1 MALKA
6 SKLADMS
13 PVELDKEEREL
24 REAIWK
30 QQLQRSTG
38 QVQDPQK
45 LREVRKDLA
54 RVLTV
59 RREREI
65 REARGKGAS
74 GRGSR
79 R

>member
-6 SKLADMS
+6 SKLKDLSVA
-13 PVELDKEEREL
+13 ELDKEEKEL
-24 REAIWK
+24 RDAIWK

-38 QVQDPQK
+38 QVQDPHK
-45 LREVRKDLA
+45 LREIRKDLA

-65 REARGKGAS
+65 REARGSAAA
-74 GRGSR
+74 GRGR
-79 R
+79 

>member
-6 SKLADMS
+6 SKLKDLS
-13 PVELDKEEREL
+13 VVELDKEEKEL

-38 QVQDPQK
+38 QVQDPHK
-45 LREVRKDLA
+45 LREIRKDLA

-65 REARGKGAS
+65 REARGSSAA
-74 GRGSR
+74 GRGR
-79 R
+79 